1 MLTVLMLI
9 ASLLLTGCSSINT
22 SEANDDILVAKAA
35 GQEIKK
41 SYYDEI
47 FNLFKAQQEQNNG
60 PEVWEKDINGK
71 KFIDYAKEELLNSL
85 IDETILLKKAADIG
99 IVAPKEQIDGE
110 IEYIKQMFES
120 DEKYKEYLA
129 SQNLTEGY
137 IVNDLT
143 KRITINNLVNEIT
156 KSIEIPEDELK
167 TIYDS
172 MKDSFVSIKAS
183 HILMEN
189 QEEAKKILERAKA
202 GEDFNKLAM
211 EFSIDPSAKEN
222 SGELG
227 YFSVGDMVPEFEK
240 AAFALEPGQISG
252 LVQSDFGFHIIKAE
266 DKKTLGFDEAK
277 AQIKEELLPGKRNEF
292 FMSYFEE
299 LKSEAEI
306 IKYLENL

>member
-227 YFSVGDMVPEFEK
+227 YFSAGDMVPEFEK

>member
-240 AAFALEPGQISG
+240 AAFALEPGQISD
-252 LVQSDFGFHIIKAE
+252 LVQSDFGFHIIKVE
-266 DKKTLGFDEAK
+266 DKKILSFDEAK
-277 AQIKEELLPGKRNEF
+277 AQIKEELISGKKNEYF
-292 FMSYFEE
+292 TSYFEE
-299 LKSEAEI
+299 LKSKAEI

>member
-1 MLTVLMLI
+1 
-9 ASLLLTGCSSINT
+9 
-22 SEANDDILVAKAA
+22 
-35 GQEIKK
+35 IKK

-120 DEKYKEYLA
+120 DEKYEEYLI
-129 SQNLTEGY
+129 SQNITEEY

-143 KRITINNLVNEIT
+143 KRIIINNLVNEIT

-172 MKDSFVSIKAS
+172 MKDSFISIKAS

-202 GEDFNKLAM
+202 GEDFNELAM

-240 AAFALEPGQISG
+240 AAFALEPGQISD

-277 AQIKEELLPGKRNEF
+277 SQIREELLPGKRNEF
-292 FMSYFEE
+292 FVSYFEE
-299 LKSEAEI
+299 LKSKAEI

>member
-1 MLTVLMLI
+1 MLTIIMLI
-9 ASLLLTGCSSINT
+9 VSIVLTGCSSINT
-22 SEANDDILVAKAA
+22 SEATDDILVAKAA

-41 SYYDEI
+41 SYYDDI

-99 IVAPKEQIDGE
+99 IVAPKEQIDAE

-120 DEKYKEYLA
+120 DEKYKEYLI
-129 SQNLTEGY
+129 SQNITEEY

-143 KRITINNLVNEIT
+143 KRIIINNLVNEIT

-172 MKDSFVSIKAS
+172 MKDSFISIKAS

-202 GEDFNKLAM
+202 GEDFNELAM

-240 AAFALEPGQISG
+240 AAFALEPGQISD

-277 AQIKEELLPGKRNEF
+277 SQIREELLPEKRNEF
-292 FMSYFEE
+292 FVSYFEE
-299 LKSEAEI
+299 LKSKAEI

>member
-202 GEDFNKLAM
+202 GEDFNELAM

-277 AQIKEELLPGKRNEF
+277 SQIREELLPGKRNEF
-292 FMSYFEE
+292 FVSYFEE
-299 LKSEAEI
+299 LKSKAEI

>member
-22 SEANDDILVAKAA
+22 SEATDDILVAKAA

-120 DEKYKEYLA
+120 DEKYEEYLI
-129 SQNLTEGY
+129 SQNITEEY

-143 KRITINNLVNEIT
+143 KRIIINNLVNEIT

-172 MKDSFVSIKAS
+172 MKDSFISIKAS

-202 GEDFNKLAM
+202 GEDFNELAM

-240 AAFALEPGQISG
+240 AAFALEPGQISD

-277 AQIKEELLPGKRNEF
+277 SQIREELLPGKRNEF
-292 FMSYFEE
+292 FVSYFEE
-299 LKSEAEI
+299 LKSKAEI